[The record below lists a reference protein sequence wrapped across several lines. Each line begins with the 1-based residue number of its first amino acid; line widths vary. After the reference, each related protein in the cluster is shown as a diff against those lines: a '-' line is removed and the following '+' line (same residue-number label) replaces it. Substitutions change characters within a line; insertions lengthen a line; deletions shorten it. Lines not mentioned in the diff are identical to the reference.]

1 MVTKEDMNENG
12 NIKLSR
18 EDAKF
23 FDRISEFKGGTTIKL
38 IIQRY
43 INQKCNNKED

>member
-1 MVTKEDMNENG
+1 MNENG